1 MRVLCVLLPHF
12 PLQCEA
18 ERRPAIKDCPALVV
32 YAVGSQKLVLDYS
45 AGHEGVRADMPLQ
58 EALSKYG
65 ESELIP
71 ADIPYYWSTFN
82 RLQDALEEK
91 SPLVEGIELGRV
103 YLGVNGLDWIY
114 PGDTALIA
122 AVRQAIPQAF
132 VSQLGIA
139 EGKFPAY
146 LAALSS
152 PSGGHRIVTGGMDGF
167 LKDFPCDVLPVSWQ
181 NKKRLCDFG
190 LGTLGQVAALPPG
203 PLQAQFGPEGKRIWE
218 LARGRDE
225 DPFHPR
231 HSEEVIE
238 ESTELPS
245 VAVSLEAILAAVDS
259 LLAKALLREGIRG
272 RGIRSLTLWAQVQ
285 GLGYWERS
293 VSFKDPATGAGR
305 ALLRIKHIL
314 QNSPVPGPVEDI
326 GLRITGFCQERGRQS
341 SLFSEVRAR
350 EQLQEDIKQIEL
362 RLGKGPQV
370 FQVREVEPWSRIPE
384 RRQALTPSSQ

>member
-18 ERRPAIKDCPALVV
+18 ERRPSIKDCQALVM

-45 AGHEGVRADMPLQ
+45 AELEGLQAEMPLQ

-71 ADIPYYWSTFN
+71 ADIPYYWSAFN

-91 SPLVEGIELGRV
+91 CPLVEGAGLGCI
-103 YLGVNGLDWIY
+103 YLGIDGLDWIY
-114 PGDTALIA
+114 SSDTALVA
-122 AVRQAIPQAF
+122 AIRESVPAAF
-132 VSQLGIA
+132 VFQTGIA

-152 PSGGHRIVTGGMDGF
+152 PVDDHRIVTGGVESF
-167 LKDFPCDVLPVSWQ
+167 LKDFSCDVLPISWQ
-181 NKKRLCDFG
+181 LKKRLCDFG
-190 LGTLGQVAALPPG
+190 LNTLGQVAALPPG
-203 PLQAQFGPEGKRIWE
+203 PLQSQFGPEGKRIWE
-218 LARGRDE
+218 LARGHDE

-231 HSEEVIE
+231 YSEEVIE
-238 ESTELPS
+238 EGTELPS
-245 VAVSLEAILAAVDS
+245 MAVSLEAILAAVDS
-259 LLAKALLREGIRG
+259 LLARALLHESIRG

-293 VSFKDPATGAGR
+293 VSFKDPATGSSQAIS
-305 ALLRIKHIL
+305 RIKHIL
-314 QNSPVPGPVEDI
+314 QNSPIPGPVEDI
-326 GLRITGFCQERGRQS
+326 GLKITGFCQERGRQS
-341 SLFSEVRAR
+341 SLFSEVRAK
-350 EQLQEDIKQIEL
+350 EQLHEDIKQIEL

-370 FQVREVEPWSRIPE
+370 FQVRGVEPWSRIPE